1 MPFARQS
8 AKTNP
13 GMYSKGTK
21 AKNAAEKKV
30 HQDAVR
36 AALAFTQFHGKSTV
50 WAMKHGD
57 FAASVT
63 KNILDK
69 ALAGKLVYCNS
80 DRRED
85 SILTELEAERLI
97 TWIKGCAQNT
107 NPAFDA
113 EISQQVI
120 KMLRVRWTFNKTK
133 KHSKVAG
140 CIPLTAAEM
149 RLVRQEKAEVSRT
162 WLTNFQARSGIIAKD
177 GVGVGIKGVRNADVT
192 RTKKQNEGVV
202 EQHIYGEFGVQA
214 ELIDMGI
221 MDPETKVR
229 VLRALCPACVP
240 ACH

>member
-1 MPFARQS
+1 MYRSPLRIGGRFASARNIILYIHGGPLAFGAMPKARQS

-107 NPAFDA
+107 NPALVGCTQGRM
-113 EISQQVI
+113 S
-120 KMLRVRWTFNKTK
+120 MTGYTLRVGLRACGNPLREPTA
-133 KHSKVAG
+133 HDSGQAPARVG
-140 CIPLTAAEM
+140 CSHD
-149 RLVRQEKAEVSRT
+149 QC
-162 WLTNFQARSGIIAKD
+162 RSEA
-177 GVGVGIKGVRNADVT
+177 VT
-192 RTKKQNEGVV
+192 HE
-202 EQHIYGEFGVQA
+202 
-214 ELIDMGI
+214 DMS
-221 MDPETKVR
+221 
-229 VLRALCPACVP
+229 LRALVSGLGSVNCVRDGMSAERTMNASYHP
-240 ACH
+240 RGSLKFGV

>member
-1 MPFARQS
+1 MSERVYRSPLRIGEEYYFIHSRRGPLAFGAMPKARQS

-85 SILTELEAERLI
+85 SILTELESERLI

-133 KHSKVAG
+133 KHSKVGG

-162 WLTNFQARSGIIAKD
+162 WLTNFGNEGTGCEAADAAHRSRGGTARS
-177 GVGVGIKGVRNADVT
+177 R
-192 RTKKQNEGVV
+192 
-202 EQHIYGEFGVQA
+202 
-214 ELIDMGI
+214 
-221 MDPETKVR
+221 
-229 VLRALCPACVP
+229 
-240 ACH
+240 

>member
-1 MPFARQS
+1 MPKARQS

-13 GMYSKGTK
+13 GMYSKDTK

-85 SILTELEAERLI
+85 SILTELESERLI

-133 KHSKVAG
+133 KHSKVGG

-149 RLVRQEKAEVSRT
+149 RLVRQEKAVAQPTSATSTEEQWPS
-162 WLTNFQARSGIIAKD
+162 ARSGRQRRPWRQRS
-177 GVGVGIKGVRNADVT
+177 VRSWQRARQRWRRKRQDASSHGGGT
-192 RTKKQNEGVV
+192 RRMRARPL
-202 EQHIYGEFGVQA
+202 QA
-214 ELIDMGI
+214 TRARALSS
-221 MDPETKVR
+221 R
-229 VLRALCPACVP
+229 VLWRR
-240 ACH
+240 